1 MTTTLKIT
9 NTILIL
15 FAAFMALKQGSAML
29 TAKPAITD
37 MLTKLNLTRPAIIT
51 LGLITLLSVP
61 LMLIPRTFFYGNFLM
76 AASILFIL
84 MLELQHNQLK
94 AAAIEVPF
102 LLLSCIILYLRHPLT
117 TTP

>member
-1 MTTTLKIT
+1 MTTALKIL

-15 FAAFMALKQGSAML
+15 IAAFMGLKQGRAML
-29 TAKPAITD
+29 VAKPAITE
-37 MLTKLNLTRPAIIT
+37 MLTSLGLTRPAITSLGVIT
-51 LGLITLLSVP
+51 VLSVI

-84 MLELQHNQLK
+84 MLELQHNELK

-102 LLLSCIILYLRHPLT
+102 LLLSCIVLYLRHPLT
-117 TTP
+117 PTP